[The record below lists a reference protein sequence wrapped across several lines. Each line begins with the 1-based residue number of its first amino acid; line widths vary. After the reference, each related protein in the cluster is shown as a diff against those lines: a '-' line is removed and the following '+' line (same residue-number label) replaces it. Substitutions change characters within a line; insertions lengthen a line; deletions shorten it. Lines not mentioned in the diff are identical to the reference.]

1 MKLTYTNRPTT
12 KLTDD
17 ELKEYSELF
26 NNNYG
31 FYRDD
36 SSLRPGESVTFR
48 NCRYASR
55 LNKLLSFSEDRLKE
69 AYARMDMDNHLW
81 ASKTVNEVDFISN
94 YLTGTTILDLGC
106 GRGRHSI
113 ELAKHGY
120 TVTGIDFVESN
131 IAKAKERSREEGLLN
146 ATFLVDDIRG
156 TRFGS
161 KYDAV
166 ICLYDVIGSFA
177 NENDNKKVLRSA
189 YNNLAENGVF
199 ILSVLNME
207 LTEKLVPD
215 DNRIS
220 IKRNPERL
228 FSLSPQNHMQKQG
241 EIFDGQNML
250 IDIDTG
256 LVIRKEQFDRDNA
269 LSAEYIVRDKRYRM
283 DEIVELVE
291 SIGFSVI
298 HTQYT
303 HAGFSDSLEATDN
316 RAKEILIVAQKC

>member
-69 AYARMDMDNHLW
+69 AYARMNMDNHLW

-113 ELAKHGY
+113 ELAKRGY

-131 IAKAKERSREEGLLN
+131 IAKAKERSHEEGLLN